1 MTSFGL
7 VHCLIALFRILSP
20 ALSISWLCPM
30 INHCFCLF
38 VVAKVYNLSM
48 LLKKLTIVVM
58 TRFAFSTSGHEDG
71 LLYHAIPP
79 YTRSSFGGSCFIFT
93 MSLSICFPPLPP
105 TIIWL
110 GATLFDCMYFNWDGD
125 IWTNVSCDHLGTGV
139 WEILSCHTFLT
150 RTCMGDNRWC
160 TWH

>member
-20 ALSISWLCPM
+20 VLSISWLCPM

-79 YTRSSFGGSCFIFT
+79 YTRSSFGGHVSYSPCHCPSAFLHYLQPLFDQEPHFLIACT
-93 MSLSICFPPLPP
+93 LTGMVTYGPMSLV
-105 TIIWL
+105 TIL
-110 GATLFDCMYFNWDGD
+110 VQEFGRYCLVTPF
-125 IWTNVSCDHLGTGV
+125 
-139 WEILSCHTFLT
+139 
-150 RTCMGDNRWC
+150 
-160 TWH
+160 